1 MYLYTWLSS
10 LLLSHIYGGERAEY
24 VTVQLGR
31 HSYVNKGPVAFGIL
45 PSNAVDSLGDTIR
58 GIGSAVTVKRGSWFL
73 TRNGSFA
80 GIFITHPDSGPH
92 GNMKDGY
99 QTRQHEIDFVLNPY
113 EGSKNLDYSE
123 ALKTLTLSYQ
133 RTVLQFDTDDS
144 KLSGVD
150 PTGTRPPTSSDPALP
165 LVSSADPRLT
175 LDTESIVEDVDGT
188 YWLGDEYGPHIYNFN
203 SSGHRIGVIQPP
215 RAYVPLNSAG
225 NIEFISDA
233 NPVTGRMEG
242 QGFEGL
248 TMDYET
254 RTLYAMLQ
262 SALVQDGGADK
273 DGKKSDTTSRYT
285 RIIAYGV
292 GGESPELKGEWVVPL
307 PRSASKGKTRASS
320 EILFVGDG
328 TFLSL
333 SRDGDGRGGNGE
345 KSSYKQID
353 LFSVNGATSIAGSK
367 YDDPSNPVAAGGN
380 LEGDVVP
387 AEYTSFVDM
396 IDKKSLKKL
405 GLHNGSPD
413 DETLIASRWEG
424 LAIAPVC
431 DAENQDD
438 YFVFAIADNNFS
450 TTDGIIGGVPYNE
463 GLDVHSQSLVYRLT
477 LPSLARGSVGDM
489 LVPANLRAWE
499 ACARDLM
506 SASINLEDEVAK
518 GSSANPF
525 KEPYPP
531 TPSTFTRS
539 RNNRAG
545 NRQKKESFDDRLQVE
560 EPFACLERPPAL
572 HWLYLCNQR
581 NEELDIP
588 GVKVLPGNIKSA
600 AGHAEGT
607 VHHGERAVFRT

>member
-24 VTVQLGR
+24 VTFQLGR

-45 PSNAVDSLGDTIR
+45 PSNAVDSLGDTIG
-58 GIGSAVTVKRGSWFL
+58 GIGSAVTVKRGSWFV
-73 TRNGSFA
+73 TSNGSFA
-80 GIFITHPDSGPH
+80 GTFITHPDSGPH
-92 GNMKDGY
+92 GNLKDGY

-133 RTVLQFDTDDS
+133 RTVLQFDTDGS

-150 PTGTRPPTSSDPALP
+150 PNGTRPPTSSDPALP

-188 YWLGDEYGPHIYNFN
+188 YWLGDEYGPHVYHFN

-225 NIEFISDA
+225 DIEFVSDA

-248 TMDYET
+248 TMDHET
-254 RTLYAMLQ
+254 RVLYAMLQ

-273 DGKKSDTTSRYT
+273 DGKESDTTSRHT

-353 LFSVNGATSIAGSK
+353 LFSVNGATNIAGSK
-367 YDDPSNPVAAGGN
+367 YDDPSNPVAPGGK
-380 LEGDVVP
+380 LVDDVVP

-450 TTDGIIGGVPYNE
+450 TTDGIIGGVPYNQ
-463 GLDVHSQSLVYRLT
+463 GLDVDSQFLVYRLT
-477 LPSLARGSVGDM
+477 LPSLARGSVEDM
-489 LVPANLRAWE
+489 LG
-499 ACARDLM
+499 
-506 SASINLEDEVAK
+506 I
-518 GSSANPF
+518 
-525 KEPYPP
+525 
-531 TPSTFTRS
+531 S
-539 RNNRAG
+539 RCF
-545 NRQKKESFDDRLQVE
+545 S
-560 EPFACLERPPAL
+560 
-572 HWLYLCNQR
+572 
-581 NEELDIP
+581 
-588 GVKVLPGNIKSA
+588 
-600 AGHAEGT
+600 
-607 VHHGERAVFRT
+607 